1 MDKSPHA
8 KLRAPTEDGGI
19 LLWPES
25 AHWGS
30 LAEANRFAL
39 TRNSARVF
47 GFSLYELAVRARQE
61 MLTAA
66 CRWTGRYRSVEFPDI
81 PTAKGLPPIY
91 MTGHQPELFHP
102 GVWLKNAVLH
112 AAAQTG
118 PAVAIHMIVDG
129 DVLKGLA
136 LPVPSGVPEQPTVAY
151 VPLDEGPCGWP
162 YEERPVVSREV
173 FTAFD
178 LAVCREIRG
187 LVPNPLIGRFWSLVR
202 ESLEVS
208 PRLAHAIAIGRH
220 RQESLWGW
228 QTLEVPQSWLCRL
241 PSFLI
246 LAAHIWLEAPRFL
259 ALHNRAVDAYR
270 RAHRLR
276 SRSHPFPHLIE
287 ADGWNEVPFWTW
299 SLESPYRQRMFARHS
314 GNCVE
319 LSDLAHWR
327 TCIPDA
333 RLSDPEW
340 LADWAAEL
348 EKNGRRIRGRALM
361 TTLWARCFLSDF
373 FIHGLGGAKYDQVTD
388 ALIHDFLMIDPP
400 AYATATATLLL
411 PVPRPSVDEADER
424 AVRVQLRD
432 LEFHPE
438 KHIALGELPRDA
450 RRLVEKLIEE
460 KWRWI
465 NTAVTPENAAERFRR
480 IREINRALQPF
491 VENERQ
497 RLAQLLNETRQ
508 KLKVKH
514 ILAARDWA
522 FCLYPEEQLTGFYA
536 SAIQD
541 VARS

>member
-1 MDKSPHA
+1 MDKSHHA

-30 LAEANRFAL
+30 LAEANRFAV
-39 TRNSARVF
+39 TRKAARVL
-47 GFSLYELAVRARQE
+47 GFSWYELAARARQE
-61 MLTAA
+61 MLAA
-66 CRWTGRYRSVEFPDI
+66 ARRWTGRYRSVEFSE
-81 PTAKGLPPIY
+81 TGSAHGLPPIY

-112 AAAQTG
+112 GAAQAG
-118 PAVAIHMIVDG
+118 SAIAIHMIVDS

-136 LPVPSGVPEQPTVAY
+136 VSVPSGAPEQPRMSY
-151 VPLDEGPCGWP
+151 IPLDEGPCGWP
-162 YEERPVVSREV
+162 YEERPVINREV
-173 FTAFD
+173 FGTFD
-178 LAVCREIRG
+178 LAVSREIRG
-187 LVPNPLIGRFWSLVR
+187 LVPDPLVGKFWPIVR
-202 ESLEVS
+202 ESLDVS
-208 PRLAHAIAIGRH
+208 PRLAHAIAVARH
-220 RQESLWGW
+220 RQEERWGW

-241 PSFLI
+241 PSFLV
-246 LAAHIWLEAPRFL
+246 LAAHIWSEAPRFL

-287 ADGWNEVPFWTW
+287 TDGWIEVPFWTW
-299 SLESPYRQRMFARHS
+299 SLDMPYRQRLFARHS

-319 LSDLAHWR
+319 ISDLAHWWG
-327 TCIPDA
+327 CIPDA
-333 RLSDPEW
+333 RLNDPEW
-340 LADWAAEL
+340 LADWAADL
-348 EKNGRRIRGRALM
+348 EKNGRRIRGRAVV

-388 ALIHDFLMIDPP
+388 AIIRDFLGIDPP
-400 AYATATATLLL
+400 VYATATATVLL
-411 PVPRPSVDEADER
+411 PVWRPAVDEADER
-424 AVRVQLRD
+424 AIRVQLRD

-438 KHIALGELPRDA
+438 KHISLGELPRDA
-450 RRLVEKLIEE
+450 QRLVEKLIEE

-465 NTAVTPENAAERFRR
+465 NTAVTPENAADRYRR

-497 RLAQLLNETRQ
+497 RLLQLLDETQQ
-508 KLKVKH
+508 KLKVKQ

-522 FCLYPEEQLTGFYA
+522 FCLYPEDQLMRFYA

-541 VARS
+541 IAG